1 MAPAHALLLLG
12 ATADLFCSLV
22 NKPEEG
28 EDANP
33 PGNEP
38 PGNGDSVPEVK
49 ISPSTEEHQRKAS
62 ICDFSFKQRL
72 SSHDSLNQQKVC
84 RSGSQTKRKISPS
97 DALPRSRMSISEPRF
112 QRRISLSEMP
122 HGQVMS
128 SKSAPVPPARDTVS
142 QNGKG
147 SHGKLSTSSA
157 RRPSYQFR
165 SLSTE
170 IPSSS
175 YSAKHKLE
183 DTLLESR
190 SYKEPCTTSSES
202 EIKISFNDISPV
214 SYHVRNFSRDS

>member
-22 NKPEEG
+22 PKPDEK
-28 EDANP
+28 DADP
-33 PGNEP
+33 LQHEPTP

-49 ISPSTEEHQRKAS
+49 ISPSTVEQRKAS
-62 ICDFSFKQRL
+62 ICDFSFKQKL
-72 SSHDSLNQQKVC
+72 SSYDSLNQQKVY
-84 RSGSQTKRKISPS
+84 RAGSQTKRKISPS
-97 DALPRSRMSISEPRF
+97 DVLPRSRMSISEPKF

-128 SKSAPVPPARDTVS
+128 SRSVPVPPARDASS
-142 QNGKG
+142 QNGRG
-147 SHGKLSTSSA
+147 SQGKLSTSSA

-175 YSAKHKLE
+175 HPSKHRLE
-183 DTLLESR
+183 DPLSMSLS
-190 SYKEPCTTSSES
+190 SKEACSTSSES

-214 SYHVRNFSRDS
+214 SYNVRNFSRDS

>member
-22 NKPEEG
+22 NKPEDKDG
-28 EDANP
+28 DP
-33 PGNEP
+33 PDHEPTP

-49 ISPSTEEHQRKAS
+49 ISPSIEEQKRKAS
-62 ICDFSFKQRL
+62 ICDFSFKQKL
-72 SSHDSLNQQKVC
+72 SSYDSLNQQKVA

-128 SKSAPVPPARDTVS
+128 SKSTPVPPPRDAIS
-142 QNGKG
+142 QNGRG
-147 SHGKLSTSSA
+147 SQGKLSTSV

-170 IPSSS
+170 IPSC
-175 YSAKHKLE
+175 SAKHKVE
-183 DTLLESR
+183 DPLLLPR
-190 SYKEPCTTSSES
+190 SPKEACSTSSES
-202 EIKISFNDISPV
+202 EIKISFTDISPV